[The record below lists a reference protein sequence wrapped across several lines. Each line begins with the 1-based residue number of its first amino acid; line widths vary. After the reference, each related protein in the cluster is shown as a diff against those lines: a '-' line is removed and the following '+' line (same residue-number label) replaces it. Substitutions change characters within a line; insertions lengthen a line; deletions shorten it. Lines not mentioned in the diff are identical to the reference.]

1 MPEPL
6 LAITAKNFRYGLTQP
21 TEQKVQT
28 DLKKEPQ
35 TIAAVRHSA
44 SISGDRHRL
53 RIMHVVNYL
62 RRGGTEFGILKL
74 MEGLDSEEFEH
85 RLCIT
90 RKFDPDF
97 VRDYHLAPFLS
108 DAAGAGDGFQFPLFR
123 LIRIFQHYKPHI
135 VHTRNWGAL
144 EAVVA
149 ARLAGTP
156 VVIHSEHGYEV
167 ENMRGLPLR
176 QRMFRRFAYGL
187 ADRVFAVTKELRDY
201 HAAQAWTNPECIG
214 VLYNGV
220 DTSRF
225 YPCAETRERVRR
237 ELGLPSGCI
246 VLGSVGRMVPIKD
259 YGTLLEAAGLLL
271 QKRADV
277 RVLLV
282 GKGPELDALQAQARS
297 LLPGRVTF
305 TGASDRVPELLNAMD
320 IFVLCSLGEGM
331 SNTVLEAMSTGL
343 PIIATRVGGNTE
355 VIGAENS
362 EWLFT
367 PGDRREL
374 TDRIVRLISEG
385 LPRNSITSSRG
396 RAITEF
402 SLDAMQ
408 QRYRDLYTKTAEER
422 GVRTWPKPVH
432 QAPRPKLV

>member
-1 MPEPL
+1 MSVPL
-6 LAITAKNFRYGLTQP
+6 LAITATNSLYGLTQS

-28 DLKKEPQ
+28 DLKEEPL
-35 TIAAVRHSA
+35 TVTAARGST
-44 SISGDRHRL
+44 SIREDHHKL
-53 RIMHVVNYL
+53 RIMHVVNCL
-62 RRGGTEFGILKL
+62 GRGGAEFGILKL
-74 MEGLDSEEFEH
+74 MEGLDAEEFEH

-90 RKFDPDF
+90 RKFDPEF

-108 DAAGAGDGFQFPLFR
+108 DASGAGDGFQFPLFR
-123 LIRIFQHYKPHI
+123 LIRIFRRYKPHI

-149 ARLAGTP
+149 ARLARIP
-156 VVIHSEHGYEV
+156 VVIHSEHGYEI

-176 QRMFRRFAYGL
+176 QRIFRRFAYGL
-187 ADRVFAVTKELRDY
+187 ADRVFTVTKELRDY
-201 HAAQAWTNPECIG
+201 HAAQAWTNPECIS

-259 YGTLLEAAGLLL
+259 YGTLLEAAGFLR
-271 QKRADV
+271 KKGADV

-282 GKGPELDALQAQARS
+282 GKGPELDVLQAQARS
-297 LLPGRVTF
+297 VLPGRVTF

-355 VIGAENS
+355 VIGGENS

-367 PGDRREL
+367 PGHSQEL
-374 TDRIVRLISEG
+374 TDRIERLISEG
-385 LPRNSITSSRG
+385 MSRLSVTASRA

-402 SLDAMQ
+402 GLDPMR
-408 QRYRDLYTKTAEER
+408 QRYRDLYTKAAEER
-422 GVRTWPKPVH
+422 GVRIEPKPIH
-432 QAPRPKLV
+432 QAPRPELV

>member
-1 MPEPL
+1 M
-6 LAITAKNFRYGLTQP
+6 
-21 TEQKVQT
+21 QT
-28 DLKKEPQ
+28 DLKEEPL
-35 TIAAVRHSA
+35 TVAAARG
-44 SISGDRHRL
+44 SISTGGDRHKL
-53 RIMHVVNYL
+53 RIMHVVNCL
-62 RRGGTEFGILKL
+62 GRGGTEFGILKL
-74 MEGLDSEEFEH
+74 IEGLDAEEFEH

-90 RKFDPDF
+90 RKFDSDF
-97 VRDYHLAPFLS
+97 VRDYHLDRLLS

-123 LIRIFQHYKPHI
+123 LIRIFQRNKPHI

-149 ARLAGTP
+149 ARLAGVP

-167 ENMRGLPLR
+167 ENIRGLPLR

-187 ADRVFAVTKELRDY
+187 ADRIFAVTKELRDY
-201 HAAQAWTNPECIG
+201 HAAQAWTEPERIG

-220 DTSRF
+220 DTSKF

-237 ELGLPSGCI
+237 DLALPSGRI

-259 YGTLLEAAGLLL
+259 YGTLLEAAKLLL
-271 QKRADV
+271 KQGADV
-277 RVLLV
+277 HVLLV
-282 GKGPELDALQAQARS
+282 GKGPELGALQAQARS

-331 SNTVLEAMSTGL
+331 SNTLLEAMSTGL
-343 PIIATRVGGNTE
+343 PIVATRLGGNTE
-355 VIGAENS
+355 VIGVENS

-385 LPRNSITSSRG
+385 VSRHSITSSRG
-396 RAITEF
+396 RAVTEF

-408 QRYRDLYTKTAEER
+408 QRYRDLYTKAAEER
-422 GVRTWPKPVH
+422 GVRIVPKPVH
-432 QAPRPKLV
+432 RARDLNSYE